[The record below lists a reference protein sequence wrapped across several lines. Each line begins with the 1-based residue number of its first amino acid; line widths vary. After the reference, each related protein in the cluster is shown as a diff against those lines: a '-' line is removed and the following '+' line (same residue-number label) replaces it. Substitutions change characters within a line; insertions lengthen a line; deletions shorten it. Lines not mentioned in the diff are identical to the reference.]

1 VVVVDIVVKVMMKA
15 VFVLLRLLL
24 VEEIREYKIDA
35 AIKTIQNYYYIGFI
49 SSFHERG

>member
-1 VVVVDIVVKVMMKA
+1 VVVVGIVVKMMMKA

-35 AIKTIQNYYYIGFI
+35 AIKTIQIYYIGFI